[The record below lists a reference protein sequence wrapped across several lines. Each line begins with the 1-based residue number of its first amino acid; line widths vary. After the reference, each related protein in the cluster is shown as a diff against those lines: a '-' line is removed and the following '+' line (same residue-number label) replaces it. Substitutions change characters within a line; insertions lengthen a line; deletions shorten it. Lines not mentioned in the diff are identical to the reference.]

1 MSRLPPNKEK
11 AALLIAEGWKQVDVA
26 AELHVDPSTIT
37 RWRKETDFKLRLGE
51 LVEDL
56 TSQSIV
62 YIREKVLD
70 NVKIVQ
76 DIATNGGEPGIVS
89 SRLKAALWLVDRV
102 IGTPD
107 KEGKLARQKQ
117 GAEAKLL
124 KLPDEDLEELA
135 ERGEGE

>member
-56 TSQSIV
+56 TSQSVV

-70 NVKIVQ
+70 NVKIIQ
-76 DIATNGGEPGIVS
+76 EIAESGGEPGIVS

-107 KEGKLARQKQ
+107 KEAKLDRQKKSS
-117 GAEAKLL
+117 EAKLL
-124 KLPDEDLEELA
+124 RLPDEDLEELA